1 LKKPCKDSTL
11 AASGGNDVTTANKD
25 GKRSTRDRWA
35 VGLVIVALTMLSAFA
50 ATGMPAPSA
59 NAASEYEYSTTIT
72 TSTTTTTSTSTT
84 TTTTPTVTKPGKGC
98 GDKNH
103 LHERRFECKVDIA
116 SVAKKEGK
124 TGNNAFSFTVTLSG
138 SPEDPVTVGFST
150 VSGTATAGIDFLANA
165 GTLTFLQGVTAR
177 TITVYVLGD
186 AVAEPNE
193 TFSVNLANVSPN
205 AYIGTGQGLGS
216 ILNDD

>member
-1 LKKPCKDSTL
+1 M
-11 AASGGNDVTTANKD
+11 TTANND
-25 GKRSTRDRWA
+25 GGLSTRDRWA

-50 ATGMPAPSA
+50 ATGMPTQSA

-72 TSTTTTTSTSTT
+72 TTTTTT

-124 TGNNAFSFTVTLSG
+124 NGKNAFSFTVTLSD
-138 SPEDPVTVGFST
+138 SPEDRVTVDFST
-150 VSGTATAGIDFLANA
+150 ASGTAKAGSDFLATA
-165 GTLTFLQGVTAR
+165 GTVTFLQGITAR
-177 TITVYVLGD
+177 TITVYVLSD
-186 AVAEPNE
+186 AAAEPNE

-205 AYIGTGQGLGS
+205 AYIGTGQALGS

>member
-1 LKKPCKDSTL
+1 M
-11 AASGGNDVTTANKD
+11 TTANKD

-50 ATGMPAPSA
+50 ATGMPTQSA

-72 TSTTTTTSTSTT
+72 TTTTTTPTTTSTSTT

-124 TGNNAFSFTVTLSG
+124 NGKNAFSFTVTLSG
-138 SPEDPVTVGFST
+138 SPEDPVTVDFST
-150 VSGTATAGIDFLANA
+150 VSGTATAGTDFLATA

-186 AVAEPNE
+186 AAAEPNE
-193 TFSVNLANVSPN
+193 TFSVNLANASAN

>member
-1 LKKPCKDSTL
+1 M
-11 AASGGNDVTTANKD
+11 TTANKD

-72 TSTTTTTSTSTT
+72 TTTTTTPTTTSTSTT

-124 TGNNAFSFTVTLSG
+124 NGKNAFSFTVTLSG
-138 SPEDPVTVGFST
+138 SPEDPVTVDFST
-150 VSGTATAGIDFLANA
+150 ASGTAAAGTDFLPTA
-165 GTLTFLQGVTAR
+165 GTLTFQQGVTAR
-177 TITVYVLGD
+177 TITVYVLSD
-186 AVAEPNE
+186 AIAEPSE
-193 TFSVNLANVSPN
+193 TFFVNLANASAN

>member
-1 LKKPCKDSTL
+1 
-11 AASGGNDVTTANKD
+11 VTTANKD

-50 ATGMPAPSA
+50 ATGMPTQSA

-72 TSTTTTTSTSTT
+72 TTTTTTPTTTSTSTT

-124 TGNNAFSFTVTLSG
+124 NGKNAFSFTVTLSG
-138 SPEDPVTVGFST
+138 SPEDPVTVDFST
-150 VSGTATAGIDFLANA
+150 VSGTATAGTDFLATA

-186 AVAEPNE
+186 AAAEPNE
-193 TFSVNLANVSPN
+193 TFSVNLANASAN

>member
-1 LKKPCKDSTL
+1 M
-11 AASGGNDVTTANKD
+11 TTANKD
-25 GKRSTRDRWA
+25 GGISTRDRWA
-35 VGLVIVALTMLSAFA
+35 VGLVMLALTMLGAFA
-50 ATGMPAPSA
+50 ATGMPTPSA
-59 NAASEYEYSTTIT
+59 NAAAEYEYSTTIT
-72 TSTTTTTSTSTT
+72 TVTTTSTSTSTT

-116 SVAKKEGK
+116 GVTRKEGK
-124 TGNNAFSFTVTLSG
+124 IGKNAFSFTVTLSD
-138 SPEDPVTVGFST
+138 SPEYPVTVDFST
-150 VSGTATAGIDFLANA
+150 ASGTATAGSDFLATA
-165 GTLTFLQGVTAR
+165 GTLTFLQGITER

-186 AVAEPNE
+186 AAREPNE

-205 AYIGTGQGLGS
+205 AYIGTGQALGS